1 MSFIQTRSRVS
12 FMQTKTK
19 LKLRET
25 EDKKTESKEGEEEA
39 EAEPTPEELEWR
51 AKLAKGIDLKI
62 PLPDIRIPVFD
73 KSQCKEGEDTFMC
86 MTDFLSKHYN
96 RIKCDPRLRDSY

>member
-1 MSFIQTRSRVS
+1 MNVSLLQVRHKSRARKEEKEEEKEEEKREPTEEEIKW
-12 FMQTKTK
+12 QKQLK
-19 LKLRET
+19 KKLREFV
-25 EDKKTESKEGEEEA
+25 
-39 EAEPTPEELEWR
+39 
-51 AKLAKGIDLKI
+51 

-96 RIKCDPRLRDSY
+96 RVKCDKRLRAEYYAK